1 MASQNI
7 DVGASANSND
17 GDILRSAFIKVR
29 KMFAE
34 IYGQTYTGDT
44 QDLSG
49 TTLAIDSDRLAARYT
64 DAVAISTY
72 TGTVNFDCSL
82 GFAFKLGGDLSG
94 STYTI
99 NLQNYKKGQV
109 ITIYP
114 LKGTVA
120 LNLSAAGTSTNTFN
134 KIGGVNFEDNGTS
147 SNIIQIECVDDSATD
162 PIFFYSLATY
172 SESSSD
178 I

>member
-1 MASQNI
+1 MAQQVINI
-7 DVGASANSND
+7 GASAND
-17 GDILRSAFIKVR
+17 GTGDALRTAFSKTSDN
-29 KMFAE
+29 FDE
-34 IYGQTYTGDT
+34 IYANDFVTF
-44 QDLSG
+44 
-49 TTLAIDSDRLAARYT
+49 DRLAPRYT

-82 GFAFKLGGDLSG
+82 GFAFKLGGDLTG
-94 STYTI
+94 TYTI

-120 LNLSAAGTSTNTFN
+120 LNLSAEGTSTNTFY
-134 KIGGVNFEDNGTS
+134 KIGAVDFEDNGTS
-147 SNIIQIECVDDSATD
+147 DNIIQIECTDDSATD

-172 SESSSD
+172 SSDASD

>member
-94 STYTI
+94 AYTI
-99 NLQNYKKGQV
+99 NLQNYTKGQV

-114 LKGTVA
+114 LKGNQTV
-120 LNLSAAGTSTNTFN
+120 NLSAAGTSTNTFN
-134 KIGGVNFEDNGTS
+134 KIGAVDYEDNGTS

>member
-49 TTLAIDSDRLAARYT
+49 TTLAIDSDRLAARFT
-64 DAVAISTY
+64 ASSAVTSATTIEIDTATADVFTWTAGHSATI
-72 TGTVNFDCSL
+72 NFTN
-82 GFAFKLGGDLSG
+82 AKLGDVVNLIVTGGGSSYTLTLGNINGSSG
-94 STYTI
+94 
-99 NLQNYKKGQV
+99 
-109 ITIYP
+109 
-114 LKGTVA
+114 
-120 LNLSAAGTSTNTFN
+120 TFN
-134 KIGGVNFEDNGTS
+134 KISGTYSDTS
-147 SNIIQIECVDDSATD
+147 SAKNLIELKFISTSEVWYQISQT
-162 PIFFYSLATY
+162 S
-172 SESSSD
+172 
-178 I
+178 